1 MEQRLI
7 DSVIAQLN
15 CEDDELGETMTDI
28 TSNGADAGF
37 SGFTYY
43 RETCQFAR
51 DNMGLI
57 YMHARVQAADF
68 GEDSP
73 LVMIAGF
80 KCLHDVTARMVG
92 KVICNVLGSDDS
104 DGIPEYVETSI
115 LNALAW
121 YALEEVAHHWD
132 WDSDKRAA
140 A

>member
-1 MEQRLI
+1 MEQELI
-7 DSVIAQLN
+7 DAVVEQLN
-15 CEDDELGETMTDI
+15 CDDGELSSAMSDI
-28 TSNGADAGF
+28 ANHGADAGF
-37 SGFTYY
+37 SGFIYY

-51 DNMGLI
+51 ENMGAI
-57 YMHARVQAADF
+57 YRHARVQAADF

-92 KVICNVLGSDDS
+92 EVICKVLGSDDS
-104 DGIPEYVETSI
+104 DGIPEDAETSI